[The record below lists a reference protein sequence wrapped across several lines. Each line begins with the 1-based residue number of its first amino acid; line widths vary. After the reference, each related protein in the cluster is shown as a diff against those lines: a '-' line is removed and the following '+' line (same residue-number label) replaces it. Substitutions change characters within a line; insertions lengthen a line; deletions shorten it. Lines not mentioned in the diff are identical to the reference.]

1 MCGVE
6 NRLPHPSIQVFVCR
20 QVIIRGLQ
28 ALGHDRPKRLIFQEF
43 HGDTHR
49 LPKPLDIAI
58 ELQVTVVERRLDI
71 RVIGREFHLTCAVRE
86 LQDAIEPYAFG
97 VKGIGPS
104 DG

>member
-6 NRLPHPSIQVFVCR
+6 NRLPHPSIQVFVGR

-43 HGDTHR
+43 YGDTHR
-49 LPKPLDIAI
+49 LPKPFDIAI
-58 ELQVTVVERRLDI
+58 ELQVPVVERRLDI
-71 RVIGREFHLTCAVRE
+71 RVVGREFHLTRAVRE
-86 LQDAIEPYAFG
+86 LQDAIEPDAFG